1 MSIQIHDTISRKTQ
15 PFTPLEPGKISMYLC
30 GPTVYS
36 DCHIGH
42 LMGPV
47 VFDTIARWF
56 QAHGNEVQ
64 FVINITDIDDKI
76 INRAAAEDVTW
87 QSIAEKYTAQYLDF
101 MQELDVNT
109 VTDNPHC
116 THHLDS
122 MVTFIQDLIDKGRA
136 YDAPDGVYFSVE
148 KQPDYGK
155 LSGRKLE
162 DMQSGSRIQ
171 GQDGLE
177 NPADFAL
184 WKKVKP
190 GEPSWESPWGAGRP
204 GWHIECSVMSSDIM
218 GPAFDIHGGGDDLK
232 FPHHENEIAQS
243 EAHGD
248 AFATVWMHHGL
259 VQYGGRKIG
268 KSDPRMQ
275 DPEFSRQFD
284 ARWLLDT
291 YGAPAVR
298 YFLVRSPYRRPV
310 DFEASALDAARTG
323 LVRLYRQLGS
333 LLEEAS
339 DASLTEIQS
348 RELPEG
354 LATERK
360 AFCDSMDNDFNT
372 GEAVAA
378 LFRMAAIAKSVE
390 GEANK
395 QALVL
400 LRDLGRLIGLL
411 QVGDLARVEKAGMDE
426 DSELATLVAEIIA
439 ARSQAR
445 SDKDFARADTLRD
458 ALTRAGIQVLD
469 STEGTTFERTPG
481 ATGNPEE
488 ILRAAL

>member
-1 MSIQIHDTISRKTQ
+1 MSIQIHDTISRKIQ
-15 PFTPLEPGKISMYLC
+15 PFEPLQPGKVSMYLC

-56 QAHGNEVQ
+56 IARGNEVQ
-64 FVINITDIDDKI
+64 FVVNITDIDDKI
-76 INRAAAEDVTW
+76 INRAAAEDVSW
-87 QSIAEKYTAQYLDF
+87 QSIAERYTQQYFDF
-101 MQELDVNT
+101 LKDLGVST
-109 VTDNPHC
+109 VTDNPYC

-122 MVTFIQDLIDKGRA
+122 MVAFIGNLVDKGRA
-136 YDAPDGVYFSVE
+136 YDAPDGVYYRVE

-162 DMQSGSRIQ
+162 DMQSGSRID

-190 GEPSWESPWGAGRP
+190 GEPSWESPWGPGRP
-204 GWHIECSVMSSDIM
+204 GWHIECSVMASDLM
-218 GPAFDIHGGGDDLK
+218 GSAFDIHGGGDDLK

-243 EAHGD
+243 EARGD
-248 AFATVWMHHGL
+248 AFATLWMHHGL

-298 YFLVRSPYRRPV
+298 YFLIRSPYRRPI

-323 LVRLYRQLGS
+323 LVRLYRQLGE

-339 DASLTEIQS
+339 DASLEEILG
-348 RELPEG
+348 RDLPEN
-354 LATERK
+354 LATERQ
-360 AFCDSMDNDFNT
+360 AFCTSMDNDFNT

-378 LFRMAAIAKSVE
+378 LFRIAAIAKSSE
-390 GEANK
+390 GEANA

-400 LRDLGRLIGLL
+400 MRDLARLLGML
-411 QVGDLARVEKAGMDE
+411 QVGDLARVEKAGMEE
-426 DSELATLVAEIIA
+426 DSDLASLVNQIIE
-439 ARSQAR
+439 ARAKAR
-445 SDKDFARADTLRD
+445 QDKDFARADTLRD
-458 ALTRAGIQVLD
+458 ALTEAGIQVLD
-469 STEGTTFERTPG
+469 GAEGTTYECTPG
-481 ATGNPEE
+481 AADNPEE

>member
-1 MSIQIHDTISRKTQ
+1 MSIQIHDTISRKTL
-15 PFTPLEPGKISMYLC
+15 PFEPIQPGKVSMYLC

-47 VFDTIARWF
+47 VFDTVSRWF
-56 QAHGNEVQ
+56 KARGNDVQ

-76 INRAAAEDVTW
+76 INRAADEGVSW
-87 QSIAEKYTAQYLDF
+87 QSIAEKYTAQYFDF
-101 MQELDVNT
+101 LKELDVT
-109 VTDNPHC
+109 TITDHPHC

-122 MVTFIQDLIDKGRA
+122 MVTFIGDLIAKGRA
-136 YDAPDGVYFSVE
+136 YDAPDGVYYRVE

-162 DMQSGSRIQ
+162 DMLSGSRIQ
-171 GQDGLE
+171 GQEGLE

-190 GEPSWESPWGAGRP
+190 GEPSWESPWGPGRP
-204 GWHIECSVMSSDIM
+204 GWHIECSVMASDLM
-218 GPAFDIHGGGDDLK
+218 GSAFDIHGGGDDLK

-248 AFATVWMHHGL
+248 AFASIWMHHGL
-259 VQYGGRKIG
+259 VQFGGRKIG
-268 KSDPRMQ
+268 KSDPLMK
-275 DPEFSRQFD
+275 DPEFARQFD

-339 DASLTEIQS
+339 YASLTEIMG
-348 RELPEG
+348 RDLPET
-354 LATERK
+354 LQTERQ
-360 AFCDSMDNDFNT
+360 AFCESMDNDFNT

-378 LFRMAAIAKSVE
+378 LFRIASVAKSVE
-390 GEANK
+390 GAANT
-395 QALVL
+395 QALTL
-400 LRDLGRLIGLL
+400 MRDLGRLLGLL
-411 QVGDLARVEKAGMDE
+411 QVGDLQRTEKAGMDA
-426 DSELATLVAEIIA
+426 DSDLAILVEQTLE
-439 ARSQAR
+439 ARSEAR
-445 SDKDFARADTLRD
+445 AEKNFARADSLRD
-458 ALTRAGIQVLD
+458 ALTEAGIQVLD
-469 STEGTTFERTPG
+469 SSAGTTFERTPG
-481 ATGNPEE
+481 ATGDPEA